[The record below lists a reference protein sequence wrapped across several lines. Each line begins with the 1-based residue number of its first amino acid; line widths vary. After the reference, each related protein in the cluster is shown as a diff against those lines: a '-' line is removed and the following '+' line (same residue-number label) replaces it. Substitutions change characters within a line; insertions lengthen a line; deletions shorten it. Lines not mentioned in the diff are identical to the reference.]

1 MVESISNSFPG
12 DFMMAEPEKKRTT
25 HTMEQ
30 SSKSPIELMKGYV
43 RDEKRESQVMR
54 IVSGTAWVSMDGE
67 DIILNP
73 GEELKL
79 SHGKYK
85 ALVSP
90 ASDEPLVYE
99 FEE

>member
-1 MVESISNSFPG
+1 
-12 DFMMAEPEKKRTT
+12 MATPDAKRTT

-30 SSKSPIELMKGYV
+30 LSQSKIELMKGYV
-43 RDEKRESQVMR
+43 RTEKRESQVLR

-67 DIILNP
+67 DLILKP

-79 SHGKYK
+79 SHGKHK
-85 ALVSP
+85 AVVSP
-90 ASDEPLVYE
+90 ASNEPLVYE